1 MEGELKMANTNKTIQ
16 IVRLANEIAELQD
29 TINKQIRELE
39 LTDFPSWVVDK
50 INYIAGYAAA
60 LKAGEVAELNPN
72 EWLRVGDND
81 E

>member
-1 MEGELKMANTNKTIQ
+1 MTTNKTIQ

-50 INYIAGYAAA
+50 INFIAGFAAA
-60 LKAGEVAELNPN
+60 LKAGEVTELNPN
-72 EWLRVGDND
+72 EWLKAGESD

>member
-1 MEGELKMANTNKTIQ
+1 MEGKLKMANTNKTIQ

-50 INYIAGYAAA
+50 INYIAGYSAA